1 MAHSNLQYLSLN
13 LISCLTVV
21 CGQKA
26 SAFIDFDSRT
36 RVVCPDLII
45 FLYNLR
51 FLIWLVTLLFLVIIV
66 LANHNFIEL
75 NVSILSHDVYGIDN
89 HGVLSGRG

>member
-21 CGQKA
+21 CGQKT
-26 SAFIDFDSRT
+26 SAFVDFDSKA

-45 FLYNLR
+45 F
-51 FLIWLVTLLFLVIIV
+51 
-66 LANHNFIEL
+66 FI
-75 NVSILSHDVYGIDN
+75 
-89 HGVLSGRG
+89 